1 MPWGEALVDRNWAI
15 RGVLLTL
22 AAWGCWQGM
31 ESVPDFSPTST
42 ALFYGGFVLVGLAL
56 YALYRAYR
64 SPKS

>member
-1 MPWGEALVDRNWAI
+1 MDRNWAI

-31 ESVPDFSPTST
+31 ESVPDYSPTST

>member
-1 MPWGEALVDRNWAI
+1 VDRNWAI

-31 ESVPDFSPTST
+31 ESVPDYSPTST

-56 YALYRAYR
+56 YAFYRAYR

>member
-1 MPWGEALVDRNWAI
+1 MDRKWGLASV
-15 RGVLLTL
+15 VLTL
-22 AAWGCWQGM
+22 AAWGCFQGM
-31 ESVPDFSPTST
+31 EAVPDYSPTST